1 MTLWLVRAGKYG
13 EHEGTFVQEGH
24 VSIGFNFDGNLSLLA
39 TRDDLLKGLEELHP
53 FDSTR
58 QLANTAGQLWAF
70 GWTMQVGDRVIVPLK
85 SKRAFVVGEV
95 TSPYL
100 FNAEAPEG
108 HHHTREVRWIA
119 QDIPRTAFDQDL
131 LNSLGAIM
139 TICKI
144 SRNNA
149 EKRVKELV
157 DNWGQPR
164 SGVALPL
171 EADTDEGTEDLSVDL
186 EAVAADE
193 IERLLIEKFP
203 RGAME
208 QLVKA
213 LLEAQ
218 GYTVYHSPTGPD
230 GGVDL
235 LAAPG
240 PLGFGSPRLCVQVKG
255 GNSPIGSQC
264 CGTWAAPCRTSRRNR
279 DC

>member
-13 EHEGTFVQEGH
+13 ELEGTFVTEGR
-24 VSIGFNFDGNLSLLA
+24 VSIGFNFDENLSLVE
-39 TRDDLLKGLEELHP
+39 TREELLKRLEELHP
-53 FDSTR
+53 FDSKQR
-58 QLANTAGQLWAF
+58 LANTAGQLWAL
-70 GWTMQVGDRVIVPLK
+70 GWSMRVGDRVIVPLK
-85 SKRAFVVGEV
+85 SRRAFVVGEV
-95 TSPYL
+95 TSPYQ
-100 FNAEAPEG
+100 FVTEASEG
-108 HHHTREVRWIA
+108 HHHIREVRWIA

-144 SRNNA
+144 SRNDA
-149 EKRVKELV
+149 ERRVKGLV
-157 DNWGQPR
+157 DNWGQTL
-164 SGVALPL
+164 SGVAFPR
-171 EADTDEGTEDLSVDL
+171 EADPNEGAEDLSVDL

-203 RGAME
+203 RGVME

-218 GYTVYHSPTGPD
+218 GYTVYHSPTGSD

-240 PLGFGSPRLCVQVKG
+240 RPFGVRLPSSLCPGEGGQLTDRSPR
-255 GNSPIGSQC
+255 P
-264 CGTWAAPCRTSRRNR
+264 SRPR
-279 DC
+279 